1 MSHEV
6 LLECDASSHRFHCL
20 LRDYLLTEIT
30 PSQRLTLL
38 LDESPLKAIQRWLWV
53 LSTGGTLLDG
63 FVIFALGIAMPL
75 IIAQFHIKPD
85 VVGFIGAALVLG
97 AVFGAG
103 IGGPVADRLGRKRL
117 MLADM
122 IIICAGAATSALAN
136 GPTMLFI
143 GQLFVGVG
151 VGIDF
156 PVSSSYISEVLPKR
170 SRARMMVAT
179 IACQSVGM
187 LVAAAITLLLLKNM
201 GSAQSWRLF
210 LAIEGAIALLFFL
223 LRLSEPDSPHW
234 LMTRG
239 KFAEAA
245 QAFIRIMPEQRE
257 AVLQITGDAG
267 NKSLVGLVAPTKPPG
282 LSILFSRPYR
292 ARTVLVSVP
301 WFLMDIATYGV
312 GLFTPII
319 LGAIAISGEVG
330 GVITHDMAA
339 ARGSAAIDLFLLFG
353 FLLGIWAVPR
363 FGRIRMQAIGF
374 GCMAVSMLILMT
386 AVHLSSSSSHI
397 PLVFAGFILFN
408 LLMNAGPNATTFTL
422 APLLFPTQLRATASG
437 FAASVAKIGAT
448 LGVFVLPILKGKFGV
463 PAVLGMVAVVSV
475 LGLVVTF
482 IFGREDTE

>member
-1 MSHEV
+1 
-6 LLECDASSHRFHCL
+6 
-20 LRDYLLTEIT
+20 
-30 PSQRLTLL
+30 
-38 LDESPLKAIQRWLWV
+38 
-53 LSTGGTLLDG
+53 
-63 FVIFALGIAMPL
+63 MPL
-75 IIAQFHIKPD
+75 IIAEFHIKSG
-85 VVGFIGAALVLG
+85 VVGLIGAALVLG

-103 IGGPVADRLGRKRL
+103 FGGPVADHLGRKRL

-187 LVAAAITLLLLKNM
+187 LLAGAITLLLLKNV
-201 GSAQSWRLF
+201 SIAQNWRFF
-210 LAIEGAIALLFFL
+210 LATEGIIALLFL
-223 LRLSEPDSPHW
+223 LFRLSEPDSPHW
-234 LMTRG
+234 FMTRG

-257 AVLQITGDAG
+257 AVLQLIPQSRE
-267 NKSLVGLVAPTKPPG
+267 NQSLVNSVAQAKPPG
-282 LSILFSRPYR
+282 IAILFSRAYR
-292 ARTVLVSVP
+292 ARTVLVAVP

-319 LGAIAISGEVG
+319 LGAINISGRARG
-330 GVITHDMAA
+330 LITHDLAA

-374 GCMAVSMLILMT
+374 GSMAVGMLILMT
-386 AVHLSSSSSHI
+386 AVQLSNSSLHI

-422 APLLFPTQLRATASG
+422 APILFPTQLRATASG

-448 LGVFVLPILKGKFGV
+448 FGVFVLPILKGNFGV
-463 PAVLGMVAVVSV
+463 PGVLGMVAAVSV
-475 LGLVVTF
+475 LGLIVTLV
-482 IFGREDTE
+482 FGREDTE